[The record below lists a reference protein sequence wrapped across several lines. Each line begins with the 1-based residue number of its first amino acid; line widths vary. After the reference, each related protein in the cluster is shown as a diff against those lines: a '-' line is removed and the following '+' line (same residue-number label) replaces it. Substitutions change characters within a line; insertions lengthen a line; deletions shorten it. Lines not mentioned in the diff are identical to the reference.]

1 MFGRN
6 SKSQWENGYIE
17 WTENKNVYISVVF
30 SWLLKKA
37 IINARQWQFAGYKV
51 HIGGPA
57 VPFNLEF
64 LNKYSNLFIQIGGE
78 KSALKKHNPNAT
90 FTTRGCIRKCKFCA
104 VPKIEGKLRELPDH
118 MWEPKPIICDNNLL
132 AASTKHFDNVID
144 RLLKNEVKNIDFN
157 QGLDARLM
165 TNHHA
170 KRIFELHQ
178 IKSLKKVRLAWD
190 DIKTESR
197 VKRAV
202 DILRRAN
209 IPKDKIGMYILIG
222 YNDSPKDALY
232 RLNTTWKILGILPN
246 PMRYQPLNSLDKNKY
261 VGKNWTDLELKR
273 YTVYWSNLNHL
284 SKIPF
289 QEFDRKIM
297 YIKNSNIQNFL

>member
-6 SKSQWENGYIE
+6 SKNQWSGGYVE
-17 WTENKNVYISVVF
+17 WVEKDNIYISVVF

-37 IINARQWQFAGYKV
+37 IINAHQWKFAGYKV

-57 VPFNLEF
+57 IPFNLEF
-64 LNKYSNLFIQIGGE
+64 LNKYSDLFVQIGGE
-78 KSALKKHNPNAT
+78 KPALEKHNPNAT

-104 VPKIEGKLRELPDH
+104 VPRIEGKLKELPDY
-118 MWEPKPIICDNNLL
+118 MWEPKSTICDNNLL

-144 RLLKNEVKNIDFN
+144 RLLESKVKDIDFN

-165 TNHHA
+165 TEHHA
-170 KRIFELHQ
+170 KRISELHQ
-178 IKSLKKVRLAWD
+178 VKILKKVRLAWD
-190 DIKTESR
+190 DIKTEFL
-197 VKRAV
+197 VKKACNLLDKV
-202 DILRRAN
+202 D

-222 YNDSPKDALY
+222 YNDSPEDALY

-246 PMRYQPLNSLDKNKY
+246 PMRYQPLDSLNKNEH
-261 VGKNWTDLELKR
+261 VGKNWTDSELKR
-273 YTVYWSNLNHL
+273 YTIYWSNLNHL

-289 QEFDRKIM
+289 QEFDRKIT